1 MQTQAQTQGLQP
13 FNGTACSASC
23 AITIDGLKGS
33 SVAADAAGTSNICVP
48 ISETSLLNRFGH
60 TVQTSTGS
68 EACIINGNGQ
78 SMVADRFSCF
88 CLFTAPT
95 ATARRRFALL

>member
-1 MQTQAQTQGLQP
+1 MQTESQTQGLQP

-23 AITIDGLKGS
+23 AITIDGLTGS
-33 SVAADAAGTSNICVP
+33 SVTADAAGVSNICVP

-60 TVQTSTGS
+60 TVKTSAGG
-68 EACIINGNGQ
+68 EACIIDGNDV
-78 SMVADRFSCF
+78 SMIADSFSCF